1 MPRDAWVQDRANLLP
16 GPEHFELSMR
26 RTIDQFEAIAEAA
39 SLPDLWVRL
48 EQRGVLM
55 RLDPAVEPTT
65 FRCAIASR
73 EEMTQLRRI
82 HDVVRLGRLRSV
94 ERSHL
99 VLEQGV
105 IGAHADTLYID
116 CSAAALHPAPSV
128 PVFDGDRI
136 NLLMVSWCRPLF
148 SAALIAQVENT
159 VSDEAEQNALCEP
172 VPVPERPSDWLVQW
186 AVTLKNAQRW
196 RQQPQVD
203 AWLKNSRLNTVGVLL
218 DGAGPVDPAQ
228 LDLLRLSGAKAQAAV
243 PNLRRLMASLQ
254 SPGADTEA
262 RGGRPARPDPVV
274 P

>member
-1 MPRDAWVQDRANLLP
+1 MGRA
-16 GPEHFELSMR
+16 
-26 RTIDQFEAIAEAA
+26 RTIRDI
-39 SLPDLWVRL
+39 
-48 EQRGVLM
+48 
-55 RLDPAVEPTT
+55 
-65 FRCAIASR
+65 
-73 EEMTQLRRI
+73 
-82 HDVVRLGRLRSV
+82 VRLGRIVSIRPDAV
-94 ERSHL
+94 R
-99 VLEQGV
+99 LEAGE
-105 IGAHADTLYID
+105 IAASPGTLYVD

-262 RGGRPARPDPVV
+262 RGGRSARPDPVV